1 MFSNF
6 KVTYICV
13 TYKLHIMQ
21 KEIKQTWHFN
31 KSPKVV
37 WDYLT
42 KPELLEQ
49 WLMPNDF
56 KPVVGHKFI
65 FTSPTAC
72 KEHYC
77 EVLEVKP
84 YSRLSYSWQTDSLTD
99 KKPYTSLVVW
109 TLVGVANRTDLHL
122 VHNGFKAVE
131 DVDAHNDGWTRL
143 GNNIAALF
151 NATVK

>member
-1 MFSNF
+1 MKNEV
-6 KVTYICV
+6 K
-13 TYKLHIMQ
+13 H
-21 KEIKQTWHFN
+21 
-31 KSPKVV
+31 V
-37 WDYLT
+37 WSFDRAPQEVWEYLT
-42 KPELLEQ
+42 KPELMEQ
-49 WLMPNDF
+49 WLMKSDF
-56 KPVVGHKFI
+56 KPEVGHKFHFI
-65 FTSPTAC
+65 GNCNSDGKTAAL
-72 KEHYC
+72 C